1 MSRHNIWLRHSRS
14 SEDKPSWI
22 LFILFQEVATFSEF
36 WRPWSL
42 LAYRTSKSLLPS
54 LFTKR
59 FTTFQHFFYL
69 ETGTPSQ
76 NIWSDTLFWF
86 PHAVD
91 PPLSCPVSVL
101 SPQRT
106 HLLTCVLLFVA
117 WQLVHVAA
125 DLCTQPVDDLVQGL
139 GAGGVDADE
148 ELELVLVHARRTR
161 LDVRQVDAL
170 VLRTTDRP
178 VLTFVCVLKRLS
190 I

>member
-1 MSRHNIWLRHSRS
+1 M
-14 SEDKPSWI
+14 
-22 LFILFQEVATFSEF
+22 
-36 WRPWSL
+36 
-42 LAYRTSKSLLPS
+42 
-54 LFTKR
+54 
-59 FTTFQHFFYL
+59 
-69 ETGTPSQ
+69 
-76 NIWSDTLFWF
+76 
-86 PHAVD
+86 
-91 PPLSCPVSVL
+91 
-101 SPQRT
+101 
-106 HLLTCVLLFVA
+106 
-117 WQLVHVAA
+117 HVAA